1 MYNLIRYFF
10 FLVDENQLPKRS
22 EIYEGDEQSFTI
34 QIYNQD
40 TYPRPT
46 YHWYINNE
54 PIDPPTKIENDGL
67 KHIMTYTGKLEHSG
81 KTLSCN
87 VIQTDDENHET
98 IHTLNTILSINENI
112 SEEGIPVAIISGV
125 FQNWCTNSTCSGY
138 LILLIIF
145 SDCIIGS
152 IDNFGVDCGFV
163 TMEIPKGLLQ

>member
-1 MYNLIRYFF
+1 M
-10 FLVDENQLPKRS
+10 DENQLPKRS
-22 EIYEGDEQSFTI
+22 EIFEGDEQSFTI

-98 IHTLNTILSINENI
+98 IYTLSTFLNINESI

-125 FQNWCTNSTCSGY
+125 FQKWCTNFN
-138 LILLIIF
+138 L
-145 SDCIIGS
+145 
-152 IDNFGVDCGFV
+152 
-163 TMEIPKGLLQ
+163 

>member
-1 MYNLIRYFF
+1 M
-10 FLVDENQLPKRS
+10 DENQLPKRS

-98 IHTLNTILSINENI
+98 IYTLSTFLNINESI

-125 FQNWCTNSTCSGY
+125 FQKWRTNFN
-138 LILLIIF
+138 LQWILNFIIF

-152 IDNFGVDCGFV
+152 IDHFGVDCRFV
-163 TMEIPKGLLQ
+163 AMEIPKGLL